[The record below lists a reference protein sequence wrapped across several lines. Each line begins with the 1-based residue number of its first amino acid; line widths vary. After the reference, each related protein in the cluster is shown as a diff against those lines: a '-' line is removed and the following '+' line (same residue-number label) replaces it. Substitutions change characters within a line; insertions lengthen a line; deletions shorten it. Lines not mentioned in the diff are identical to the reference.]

1 MVENPGDFKVADR
14 RLFTEDGELRPE
26 AAHISERGESASAP
40 TEKTDFDASLGHSEP
55 VSFGALVF
63 SLYSSAMMQLG
74 VVPDPISGKTT
85 ERDPD
90 AAKQTI
96 DLLRI
101 LQEKTQG
108 NLTAEEAQL
117 LDACLC
123 ELKLTFVQSSSRIK
137 L

>member
-26 AAHISERGESASAP
+26 AGQDSGGRKNASD
-40 TEKTDFDASLGHSEP
+40 TSEKTDFELSREQSEP

-74 VVPDPISGKTT
+74 VVPDPISGKTG
-85 ERDPD
+85 ERDTD

-96 DLLRI
+96 ELLRI